1 MSTWS
6 LHNQEILQI
15 IVPRS
20 ENPTLEVIQKVG
32 EYVQFEEEWNL
43 LAENTTD
50 KLKREVP
57 ISASS
62 EPPKKKRWT
71 EKADVTSMQR
81 INISNTHLGWMRASG
96 QLKQAPISKAFFE
109 QAKREKKKK
118 KKGMKS
124 KKTEKNLTQLKF
136 LVEK

>member
-1 MSTWS
+1 MNVRFINIQAFEWYVTHSHRLKEHENMSTWS

-15 IVPRS
+15 IVPKS

-50 KLKREVP
+50 KLKSEAR

-71 EKADVTSMQR
+71 EKANVISM
-81 INISNTHLGWMRASG
+81 
-96 QLKQAPISKAFFE
+96 
-109 QAKREKKKK
+109 
-118 KKGMKS
+118 
-124 KKTEKNLTQLKF
+124 
-136 LVEK
+136 